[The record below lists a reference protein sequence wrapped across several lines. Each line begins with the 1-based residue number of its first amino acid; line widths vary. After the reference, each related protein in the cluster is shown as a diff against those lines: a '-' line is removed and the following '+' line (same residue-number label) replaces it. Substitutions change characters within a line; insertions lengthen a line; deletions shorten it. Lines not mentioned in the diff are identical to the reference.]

1 MSNLVS
7 IQFQP
12 TIYPHNVYTGS
23 TSGSTSGIICS
34 AQTTSCSFT
43 VDDTYKASYNTIWLR
58 IVSDEGCKE
67 QLYQVLVN
75 EPDCSGEYCEFSA
88 TTVYNGLK
96 NDCDLEIS
104 VSSTEILTSG
114 GTASATVTYTKNHG
128 PVTILWNNGQT
139 GQTITGLSGGTYT
152 VSVTDTSVSGCTVT
166 GSTIVYESMIF
177 SATSITTFNQINLES
192 YSYPLAI
199 NWGDGDENVYSTTGG
214 ITTVSHTYSS
224 PYTGL
229 VKLKSV
235 DLSDVERFDIS
246 GTTPTTNAFTVDTS
260 EARKLDTIRL
270 YVTRGGGKTTGYVSQ
285 LPGRLL
291 PTSGLTITINNAF
304 ISGGTADLPR
314 NLTDG
319 RFYTGVYMTGNTNQ
333 FPTGVT
339 TLDVWGNN
347 TITGF
352 ISDYPRSLK
361 ISRIQGFNTIS
372 GHTSDIP
379 TGMTNFGLQGSSV
392 IFGDVANLPTGFTSL
407 NIYGRNTVSGNTSSF
422 SGMSLV
428 ELVIDNEENYETSG
442 STITG
447 LLSSLPKTL
456 TRIQIGG
463 ANTISGNTIDVP
475 TGVTYFNLK
484 GQNRLQGDIDN
495 LPNNLTDLF
504 IAGQNTVSGLTSN
517 IPTGITVF
525 EIGGLTTV
533 TGSLNNIPNNVYYF
547 VLKGNSNLTGY
558 TAGRTWVNN
567 MNRFIYI
574 PTNAANKLPDADL
587 DSLLIDF
594 TGYTWTTS
602 SRFGAAKLETRGSGT
617 TASDSA
623 KAILSGYGINIVFY

>member
-75 EPDCSGEYCEFSA
+75 EPDCGGEYCEFSA
-88 TTVYNGLK
+88 TTVYNGLI

-128 PVTILWNNGQT
+128 PVSILWNNGQT

-166 GSTIVYESMIF
+166 GSTTVYETMVF
-177 SATSITTFNQINLES
+177 SATSITSFNQINLES
-192 YSYPLAI
+192 YTNRLAI
-199 NWGDGDENVYSTTGG
+199 NWGDGDENIYTTTGG
-214 ITTVSHTYSS
+214 STTVSHTYSS

-229 VKLKSV
+229 VKLKSI

-246 GTTPTTNAFTVDTS
+246 AATPTTNAYTVDTS
-260 EARKLDTIRL
+260 EARKLERARL
-270 YVTRGGGKTTGYVSQ
+270 YITRTHGKTTGLVSQ
-285 LPGRLL
+285 LPGRLS
-291 PTSGLTITINNAF
+291 PTTLTLTINNAY

-319 RFYTGVYMTGNTNQ
+319 RFYTGVYITGNTNQ

-339 TLDVWGNN
+339 VLDIWGVN
-347 TITGF
+347 TVTGL
-352 ISDYPRSLK
+352 ISDYPRSLQ
-361 ISRIQGFNTIS
+361 ISRIYGFNTIS
-372 GHTSDIP
+372 GSTSHIP
-379 TGMTNFGLQGSSV
+379 TGMTNFGIQGSAYM
-392 IFGDVANLPTGFTSL
+392 FGDIANVPTGITSL
-407 NIYGRNTVSGNTSSF
+407 NIYGQSIVSGNTSSL
-422 SGMSLV
+422 SGRPLV
-428 ELVIDNEENYETSG
+428 ELTIDNEEGYETSG
-442 STITG
+442 HTITG

-495 LPNNLTDLF
+495 LPNKLTDLF
-504 IAGQNTVSGLTSN
+504 LGGQNTVSGLTSN

-574 PTNAANKLPDADL
+574 PTNAANKLPDTDL

-602 SRFGAAKLETRGSGT
+602 SRFGVAKLETRGSGT